1 MDARQFELFQRIT
14 LDYFAKLAPDD
25 PPQVDEPFLQFGEPE
40 LDDFTSLVEI
50 RGEYHGCVFLSS
62 PTAMLQE
69 LLAVNGESEI
79 SERTLRDMCRELANV
94 LAGNASKA
102 FAGNW
107 EISVPISFDRVTP
120 LPGEKLPPSTFLMP
134 ITWRGAQTLLGIGLT
149 LPPAGAAHG

>member
-25 PPQVDEPFLQFGEPE
+25 PPRVEEPFLQFGEPA

-50 RGEYHGCVFLSS
+50 RGEYHGCIFLSS
-62 PTAMLQE
+62 PAAMLRE
-69 LLAVNGESEI
+69 LLRVNGESEV

-102 FAGNW
+102 FSGQW
-107 EISVPISFDRVTP
+107 EISVPISFDRAQP
-120 LPGEKLPPSTFLMP
+120 LPGERLPPSTFLLP
-134 ITWRGAQTLLGIGLT
+134 IHWRGARTLLGIGLT
-149 LPPAGAAHG
+149 LPTAGDVHG